1 MTKNNL
7 FLVSLN
13 FDVFVGG
20 NSDFFKI
27 AAAKTAVL
35 GVVVIDV
42 FYVAVVGDDNDDDD
56 DDDNISVAIV
66 AVGLHFLLVRVALP

>member
-42 FYVAVVGDDNDDDD
+42 FNVAVVGDDNDDDD

>member
-13 FDVFVGG
+13 FAVFVGG